1 MHTLFILKANLVDAK
16 ALATVFLPC
25 PFLPPQAKKKK
36 IVLFLCRYTYTC
48 LNLFTDMG
56 YCI

>member
-16 ALATVFLPC
+16 ALATVLLPC
-25 PFLPPQAKKKK
+25 PFLPPQAKK
-36 IVLFLCRYTYTC
+36 IGLFLCRYTYTC
-48 LNLFTDMG
+48 LNAFTDMG